1 MGQDYSCPI
10 FLIIIMQIKLRGY
23 LLLFALILF
32 IIDTIC
38 QFSINTQISFLI
50 FILILFGV
58 PHGALDLYIDQHL
71 HPSEKGQKVFLIKYL
86 ANILAYALVWY
97 FFPIAALI
105 IFILITAFH
114 FGEID
119 WMGKTHLLIH
129 KIIYTLLGFA
139 WILFMLTKNINFA
152 LDVFLTMGRSSI
164 KKEGIIALAHTLYP
178 VSILSILGLHLV
190 LFFFK
195 NIFFEKSRH
204 YYYSILQAAVL
215 ISFVLFMPL
224 WLSFAFYFGFWHSL
238 LSFDKI
244 RINFEVSNT
253 VKGWGG
259 LLFKAAPFS
268 IVAWFGFAYITF
280 LTLNSKDAS
289 GVFTLLFIS
298 LSVLALPHLQVFT
311 KLKLPSN

>member
-1 MGQDYSCPI
+1 
-10 FLIIIMQIKLRGY
+10 MQIKLRGY

-97 FFPIAALI
+97 FFPIAALV

-152 LDVFLTMGRSSI
+152 LDVFLTMGRSGI

-178 VSILSILGLHLV
+178 VSILSILGLHFV

-195 NIFFEKSRH
+195 NIFFEKSSH
-204 YYYSILQAAVL
+204 YYYSLLQAAVL

-253 VKGWGG
+253 VKGWSG

-311 KLKLPSN
+311 KLKLPRN

>member
-1 MGQDYSCPI
+1 
-10 FLIIIMQIKLRGY
+10 MQIKLRGY

-97 FFPIAALI
+97 FFPIAALV

-129 KIIYTLLGFA
+129 KIIYTLLGFS

-152 LDVFLTMGRSSI
+152 LDVFLTMGRSGI

-178 VSILSILGLHLV
+178 VSILSILGLHFV

-195 NIFFEKSRH
+195 NIFFEKSSH
-204 YYYSILQAAVL
+204 YYYSLLQAAVL

-253 VKGWGG
+253 VKGWSG

-311 KLKLPSN
+311 KLKLPRN

>member
-1 MGQDYSCPI
+1 
-10 FLIIIMQIKLRGY
+10 MQIKLRGY
-23 LLLFALILF
+23 LLLFALVLF
-32 IIDTIC
+32 VIDFIFK
-38 QFSINTQISFLI
+38 FSIGTQISFLI

-71 HPSEKGQKVFLIKYL
+71 RPSEKGQKVFLIKYL

-97 FFPIAALI
+97 FFPVAALV

-119 WMGKTHLLIH
+119 WMGNTHSIMH
-129 KIIYTLLGFA
+129 KFIYTLLGFF
-139 WILFMLTKNINFA
+139 WILFMLTKNIQFA
-152 LDVFLTMGRSSI
+152 LDIFLTMGRSSI
-164 KKEGIIALAHTLYP
+164 KKEAIISLAHNLYP
-178 VSILSILGLHLV
+178 YSLISLLIVYVS

-195 NIFFEKSRH
+195 SYFFQKSRD
-204 YYYSILQAAVL
+204 YYYSLIQGAVL
-215 ISFVLFMPL
+215 IAFVLFMPL

-244 RINFEVSNT
+244 RINFKVPNT
-253 VKGWGG
+253 IKGWSG
-259 LLFKAAPFS
+259 LLLKAAPFS
-268 IVAWFGFAYITF
+268 VMAWFGFAYITF

-311 KLKLPSN
+311 KLKLKSN

>member
-1 MGQDYSCPI
+1 
-10 FLIIIMQIKLRGY
+10 MQIKLRAY
-23 LLLFALILF
+23 LLVFALLLF
-32 IIDTIC
+32 IIDTVF
-38 QFSINTQISFLI
+38 QFSISTQISFLI

-71 HPSEKGQKVFLIKYL
+71 HPSEKGQKIFLVKYL

-97 FFPIAALI
+97 FIPIAALV
-105 IFILITAFH
+105 IFIFITAFH

-119 WMGKTHLLIH
+119 WMGKTDLPIQ
-129 KIIYTLLGFA
+129 KIVYTALGFS
-139 WILFMLTKNINFA
+139 WILFMLSKNINFA
-152 LDVFLTMGRSSI
+152 LDVFLTMGRSGI
-164 KKEGIIALAHTLYP
+164 KKDEIIALALTIYPYTIFAILFLYF
-178 VSILSILGLHLV
+178 I

-195 NIFFEKSRH
+195 KIFFDQNQF
-204 YYYSILQAAVL
+204 YYYSLLQAIVL
-215 ISFVLFMPL
+215 VSFVLFMPL

-244 RINFEVSNT
+244 RINFKVPNT
-253 VKGWGG
+253 LKGWTS
-259 LLFKAAPFS
+259 LLIKAAPFS
-268 IVAWFGFAYITF
+268 VMAWFGFAYITF

-311 KLKLPSN
+311 KLKLKQ

>member
-1 MGQDYSCPI
+1 MS
-10 FLIIIMQIKLRGY
+10 IMQIKLRVS
-23 LLLFALILF
+23 LLLFALVIF
-32 IIDTIC
+32 FIDTVF

-71 HPSEKGQKVFLIKYL
+71 RPSEIGQKIFLLKYIG
-86 ANILAYALVWY
+86 NIVAYALVWY
-97 FFPIAALI
+97 FFPIAALV

-119 WMGKTHLLIH
+119 WMGKASLSIH
-129 KIIYTLLGFA
+129 KVVYTLSGFF
-139 WILFMLTKNINFA
+139 WILFMLTKNIDFA
-152 LDVFLTMGRSSI
+152 LEVFLTMGKSGI
-164 KKEGIIALAHTLYP
+164 KKNEIIALAQTLYP
-178 VSILSILGLHLV
+178 ISIIAILLLHFFL
-190 LFFFK
+190 LFYRK
-195 NIFFEKSRH
+195 IFFENNNL
-204 YYYSILQAAVL
+204 YIYFFIQT
-215 ISFVLFMPL
+215 IVLFCFIMLMPL
-224 WLSFAFYFGFWHSL
+224 WLSFAFYFGIWHSI

-244 RINFEVSNT
+244 RINFKIPNT
-253 VKGWGG
+253 LSGWGG

-268 IVAWFGFAYITF
+268 LMAWFGFAYITF

-311 KLKLPSN
+311 KLKLKAN